1 MDSVSNC
8 SSVTCWMCKEG
19 CRGNHHPG
27 GNEHGQTLFV
37 PSDSFDSVPSAL
49 LVHQRG
55 YSGDSAATLDA
66 SSSDFASMSSGMS
79 KDSSVMS
86 GVIMSEGLE
95 REPMD
100 VGNDK
105 AVTFNSNV
113 EMYSLSVDRTSSSV
127 ETVSTSNE
135 SKEDLTKREG
145 GDREGGKWKENAP
158 HNGGREPEDGFA
170 MSSTTLSTGRKVLT
184 PLSDSYSESDSDG
197 IAGEEDEFVNSWRM
211 GEI

>member
-1 MDSVSNC
+1 M
-8 SSVTCWMCKEG
+8 
-19 CRGNHHPG
+19 
-27 GNEHGQTLFV
+27 F
-37 PSDSFDSVPSAL
+37 VPSAL

-66 SSSDFASMSSGMS
+66 LSSDSSSMSSGIMS

-86 GVIMSEGLE
+86 GVRMSEGLE

-100 VGNDK
+100 AVCDK

-113 EMYSLSVDRTSSSV
+113 EMYSLSVDRTSSSI

-135 SKEDLTKREG
+135 SKEDPTKREG
-145 GDREGGKWKENAP
+145 GDREGGKWKEKAP
-158 HNGGREPEDGFA
+158 HNGGREPEYGFA
-170 MSSTTLSTGRKVLT
+170 TSSTTLSTGRKVLT

>member
-1 MDSVSNC
+1 M
-8 SSVTCWMCKEG
+8 
-19 CRGNHHPG
+19 
-27 GNEHGQTLFV
+27 FV

-66 SSSDFASMSSGMS
+66 SSSESTSMSSGIMS

-86 GVIMSEGLE
+86 GVVRMSEGLE

-100 VGNDK
+100 AVGDK

-113 EMYSLSVDRTSSSV
+113 EMYSLSVDRTSSSI